1 MAIFD
6 SFKEAIHAGKLLPGE
21 VKMLRDGLQEVAGM
35 DAIRDYG
42 YPSVERWLKEDCFT
56 FLK

>member
-35 DAIRDYG
+35 EAVLNYG
-42 YPSVERWLKEDCFT
+42 CPSVERWLRGEE
-56 FLK
+56 